1 MSSRVALVT
10 GGNTGIGAACVRRL
24 AARGHRVALT
34 FNRREEEA
42 LRIGAETGARVYR
55 LDLAE
60 REQAGELAR
69 RVEAELGD
77 VEILVHNAGLIKDAP
92 LAFLTEEDW
101 DLVVEVNLKGA
112 FRLTKAVLRGMVRRR
127 WGRIVAVAS
136 ASASGLLGQLGQAHY
151 AAAKAGLIAL
161 MKTTAREMARYGV
174 TANAVAPGFIDTEML
189 AAMPAKKL
197 EEYLRG
203 VPLARVGR
211 PEEVAAV
218 VAFLASEEAGYVTGQ
233 VIRVDG
239 GLVMA

>member
-10 GGNTGIGAACVRRL
+10 GGNTGIGAACVREL

-34 FNRREEEA
+34 YNRREEEA
-42 LRIGAETGARVYR
+42 LRIGEETGARVYR

-101 DLVVEVNLKGA
+101 DLVAEVNLKGA
-112 FRLTKAVLRGMVRRR
+112 FRLTKALLRGMVRRR
-127 WGRIVAVAS
+127 WGRIVAV

-189 AAMPAKKL
+189 AALPAKKL

-218 VAFLASEEAGYVTGQ
+218 VAFLATEDAGYVTGQ

-239 GLVMA
+239 GLIMA

>member
-10 GGNTGIGAACVRRL
+10 GGNTGIGAACVRAL

-42 LRIGAETGARVYR
+42 LRIGEETGARVYR
-55 LDLAE
+55 LDLSQ

-101 DLVVEVNLKGA
+101 DLVAEVNLKGA
-112 FRLTKAVLRGMVRRR
+112 FRLTKALLRGMVRCR
-127 WGRIVAVAS
+127 WGRIVAV

-161 MKTTAREMARYGV
+161 MKTTAREMARYRV

-189 AAMPAKKL
+189 SALPAKKL

-233 VIRVDG
+233 VVRVDG